1 MRQSKKLL
9 LLLVLML
16 LAGLTGVANSAQSQE
31 ITQQQKLVVFE
42 SVGSPT

>member
-1 MRQSKKLL
+1 MRLSKKLL
-9 LLLVLML
+9 ILLALTL
-16 LAGLTGVANSAQSQE
+16 LAGLTGMANPAQSQE

>member
-1 MRQSKKLL
+1 MRLGKKILL
-9 LLLVLML
+9 IVVMLLVG
-16 LAGLTGVANSAQSQE
+16 LAGAAHPAQSQE